1 MSTPNQTKKVD
12 ALKVIIAEDEPLAAE
27 ALIEWVQAHPKL
39 EFIGHASDGL
49 NAVALCA
56 EMKPDLLLLDINMP
70 GQSGLQVARKLIEQQ
85 SSTSIIFTTAY
96 DEHALTAFE
105 LHAIDYLLKPFSI
118 ERFNEAVEHALNQHS
133 FKRSSSDVAG
143 GDDSISAQ
151 SELLARLDSSAL
163 DSSAL
168 AGNGNE
174 PLTRIMVR
182 DQGKIFPVKVEQV
195 EYLKSDTKYTAI
207 AYQGRQFLVRLALHA
222 FEDRLDKSRFLKL
235 QRSCIVNLDFVESMT
250 PDEMSQYVVKMTD
263 GTMFT
268 ASRDVSKLL
277 RSQSL

>member
-1 MSTPNQTKKVD
+1 MSNHNTK
-12 ALKVIIAEDEPLAAE
+12 LKVVIAEDEPLAAE
-27 ALIEWVQAHPKL
+27 ALIQWVQAHQQL
-39 EFIGHASDGL
+39 EFVGHASDGL
-49 NAVALCA
+49 NAVSMCNS
-56 EMKPDLLLLDINMP
+56 MKPDLLLLDINMP
-70 GQSGLQVARKLIEQQ
+70 GQTGLQVARNLIENKCG
-85 SSTSIIFTTAY
+85 TSIIFTTAY

-105 LHAIDYLLKPFSI
+105 LHAIDYLLKPFSF
-118 ERFNEAVEHALNQHS
+118 ERFNEAIEHAVNQRAFNQQRLSNGTSAHLAS
-133 FKRSSSDVAG
+133 EEDE
-143 GDDSISAQ
+143 SAQ

-163 DSSAL
+163 SGSS
-168 AGNGNE
+168 NE

-182 DQGKIFPVKVEQV
+182 DQGKIFPVKVEHV

-207 AYQGRQFLVRLALHA
+207 ACQGRQFLVRLALHA

-250 PDEMSQYVVKMTD
+250 PDEMSQYVVKMSD
-263 GTMFT
+263 GSSFT

>member
-1 MSTPNQTKKVD
+1 MSKHNQKIKV
-12 ALKVIIAEDEPLAAE
+12 VIAEDEPLAAD
-27 ALIEWVQAHPKL
+27 ALIEWVQAHSQL
-39 EFIGHASDGL
+39 EFVGHASDGL
-49 NAVALCA
+49 NAVTLCN

-70 GQSGLQVARKLIEQQ
+70 GQTGLQVARNLIQQ
-85 SSTSIIFTTAY
+85 KSSTSIIFTTAY

-105 LHAIDYLLKPFSI
+105 LHAIDYLLKPFSL
-118 ERFNEAVEHALNQHS
+118 ERFNEAIEHAVNQRALNQNS
-133 FKRSSSDVAG
+133 SNQGSSESSSG
-143 GDDSISAQ
+143 GSNADDEESAQ
-151 SELLARLDSSAL
+151 SELLARLDSTSLSGSA
-163 DSSAL
+163 S
-168 AGNGNE
+168 E

-235 QRSCIVNLDFVESMT
+235 QRSCIVNLDFVESMA
-250 PDEMSQYVVKMTD
+250 PDEMSQYVVKMSD
-263 GTMFT
+263 GTSFT

-277 RSQSL
+277 RSQSI

>member
-1 MSTPNQTKKVD
+1 MSTHAILPKNQKIKV
-12 ALKVIIAEDEPLAAE
+12 VIAEDEPLAAE
-27 ALIEWVQAHPKL
+27 ALIEWVQAHSQL
-39 EFIGHASDGL
+39 EFVGHASDGL
-49 NAVALCA
+49 NAVTLCN

-70 GQSGLQVARKLIEQQ
+70 GQTGLQVARNLFEQK

-105 LHAIDYLLKPFSI
+105 LQAIDYLLKPFSL
-118 ERFNEAVEHALNQHS
+118 ERFNEAIEHAVNQ
-133 FKRSSSDVAG
+133 RALIQNNVNQGLGEGSSA
-143 GDDSISAQ
+143 DDEEFVQ
-151 SELLARLDSSAL
+151 SKLLARLESSSL
-163 DSSAL
+163 S
-168 AGNGNE
+168 GNSNE

-182 DQGKIFPVKVEQV
+182 DQGKIFPVKVEHV

-250 PDEMSQYVVKMTD
+250 PDEMSQYVVKMSD
-263 GTMFT
+263 GTSFT

-277 RSQSL
+277 RNQSI

>member
-1 MSTPNQTKKVD
+1 MSNQTQKIKV
-12 ALKVIIAEDEPLAAE
+12 VIAEDEPLAAE
-27 ALIEWVQAHPKL
+27 ALIEWVQAHAHL
-39 EFIGHASDGL
+39 EFVGHASDGL
-49 NAVALCA
+49 NAVTLCN

-70 GQSGLQVARKLIEQQ
+70 GQTGLQVARQLIGKK

-105 LHAIDYLLKPFSI
+105 LHAIDYLLKPFSL
-118 ERFNEAVEHALNQHS
+118 ERFNEAIEHAVNQRLVNQKNS
-133 FKRSSSDVAG
+133 IQ
-143 GDDSISAQ
+143 DDSQGTSSYDEETAQ
-151 SELLARLDSSAL
+151 SELLARLDSSSL
-163 DSSAL
+163 SG
-168 AGNGNE
+168 GNHE

-182 DQGKIFPVKVEQV
+182 DQGKIFPVKVELV

-250 PDEMSQYVVKMTD
+250 PDEMSQYVVKMSD
-263 GTMFT
+263 GSSFT

-277 RSQSL
+277 RSQSI

>member
-1 MSTPNQTKKVD
+1 MSTHNQK
-12 ALKVIIAEDEPLAAE
+12 LKVVIAEDEPLAAE
-27 ALIEWVQAHPKL
+27 ALIEWVQAHSHL
-39 EFIGHASDGL
+39 EFVGHASDGL
-49 NAVALCA
+49 NAIALCN
-56 EMKPDLLLLDINMP
+56 ELKPDLLLLDINMP
-70 GQSGLQVARKLIEQQ
+70 GQTGLQVARNLIQKK

-105 LHAIDYLLKPFSI
+105 LHAIDYLLKPFSL
-118 ERFNEAVEHALNQHS
+118 ERFNEAIEHAVNQRVLNQNNVNQG
-133 FKRSSSDVAG
+133 SSEGSSA
-143 GDDSISAQ
+143 DDEDSAQ
-151 SELLARLDSSAL
+151 SELLARLDSSSL
-163 DSSAL
+163 SGSTT
-168 AGNGNE
+168 E

-182 DQGKIFPVKVEQV
+182 DQGKIFPVKVEHV

-250 PDEMSQYVVKMTD
+250 PDEMSQYVVKMSD
-263 GTMFT
+263 GTSFT

-277 RSQSL
+277 RSQSI

>member
-1 MSTPNQTKKVD
+1 MSQHNQKIKV
-12 ALKVIIAEDEPLAAE
+12 VIAEDEPLAAQ
-27 ALIEWVQAHPKL
+27 ALIEWVQAHTHL
-39 EFIGHASDGL
+39 EFVGHASDGL
-49 NAVALCA
+49 NAVTLCN

-70 GQSGLQVARKLIEQQ
+70 GQTGLQVARSLIQKK

-105 LHAIDYLLKPFSI
+105 LHAIDYLLKPFSL
-118 ERFNEAVEHALNQHS
+118 ERFNEAIEHAVHQRALKQNNDNQG
-133 FKRSSSDVAG
+133 AG
-143 GDDSISAQ
+143 GRASTDDEESAQ
-151 SELLARLDSSAL
+151 SELIARLDSSSL
-163 DSSAL
+163 S
-168 AGNGNE
+168 GGTTE

-182 DQGKIFPVKVEQV
+182 DQGKIFPVKVEHV

-222 FEDRLDKSRFLKL
+222 FEDRLDKARFLKL

-250 PDEMSQYVVKMTD
+250 PDEMSQYVVRMSD
-263 GTMFT
+263 GTSFT

-277 RSQSL
+277 RSQSI